1 MKRNE
6 FKLLLEDWKKNFIVE
21 SEIPEVSDEEIAQD
35 YFDYFDKD
43 GSFDRMDSESNSLYS
58 SGEIDAMS
66 DNSGIYSM
74 PSYDT
79 DSKGKDVVLYPG
91 EESLDSDE
99 IRADYSSIGGHS
111 DETMLDDDL
120 LSNDDHDF

>member
-21 SEIPEVSDEEIAQD
+21 SEIPEASPEEIAQD

-43 GSFDRMDSESNSLYS
+43 GSFDRIDSESDSVYS

-79 DSKGKDVVLYPG
+79 EDKDEDVVLYTG
-91 EESLDSDE
+91 EESLDSE
-99 IRADYSSIGGHS
+99 ELKADYSSIG
-111 DETMLDDDL
+111 DLDSTVFDD
-120 LSNDDHDF
+120 N